1 MLVLGHPTAKAA
13 TTESLSDSLGH
24 GSVTNT
30 VEVHLLSGDFF
41 AGNAECMVFD
51 DGCSELTTS
60 GFFTSCLS
68 CRICILPTCC
78 FDEIFNSRYEICCL
92 FHSTT
97 RFNQPAEGHT
107 MLNTD
112 RRVLPVTS
120 AAGLLAA
127 LSMPAYATFTSI
139 PEPSTMLLLAGGV
152 GAALLIGRARGRK

>member
-1 MLVLGHPTAKAA
+1 
-13 TTESLSDSLGH
+13 
-24 GSVTNT
+24 
-30 VEVHLLSGDFF
+30 
-41 AGNAECMVFD
+41 
-51 DGCSELTTS
+51 
-60 GFFTSCLS
+60 
-68 CRICILPTCC
+68 
-78 FDEIFNSRYEICCL
+78 
-92 FHSTT
+92 
-97 RFNQPAEGHT
+97 